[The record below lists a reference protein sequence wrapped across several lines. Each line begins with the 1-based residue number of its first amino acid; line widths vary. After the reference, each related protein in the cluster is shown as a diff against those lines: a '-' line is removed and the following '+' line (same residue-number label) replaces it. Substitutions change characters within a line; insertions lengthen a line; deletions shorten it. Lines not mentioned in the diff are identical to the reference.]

1 MSTTIAGTVATVHRR
16 TNKLGALWAEVQL
29 RDRTTVLVFPKA
41 YSQHQHLLVEGAAV
55 EITGRH
61 DGQHLFA
68 HQIAARR

>member
-1 MSTTIAGTVATVHRR
+1 MSTTIRGTVAAVHRR
-16 TNKLGALWAEVQL
+16 TNLNGQPWSEVEL
-29 RDRTTVLVFPKA
+29 RDGQRVLVFPKEHA
-41 YSQHQHLLVEGAAV
+41 WFQHHLTEGAAV